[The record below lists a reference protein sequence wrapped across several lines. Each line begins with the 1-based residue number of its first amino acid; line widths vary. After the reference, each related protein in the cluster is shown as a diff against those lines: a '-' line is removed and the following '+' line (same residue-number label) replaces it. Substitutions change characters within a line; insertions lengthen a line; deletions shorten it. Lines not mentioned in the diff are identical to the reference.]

1 MIIKPKFRDYICL
14 TAHPEGCAINVREQV
29 EYIKKQKN
37 ITGPKNVLILGASTG
52 YGLASRIAMA
62 FGAKAN
68 TIGVVFERPAAK
80 TRTASAGWYNTA
92 EFERLAKQDGLY
104 SKTINGDA
112 FSNDVKEKAI
122 ELIKNDLGKIDLV
135 IYSIASPRRIDP
147 ITGQTYQSTLKPI
160 GEAYTNKAVNFHT
173 DIIQE
178 VTISPASE
186 DEVES
191 TRKVMGGEDWELW
204 IKSLSEA
211 GVLSDGASTVA
222 YTYVGSE
229 LTYPIYRNG
238 TIGEAKKHLEKTSE
252 GLNQY
257 LSPIAGKAYISSNK
271 ALVTQS
277 SSAIPVVPLYI
288 ALLFK
293 IMKEKNIDESCIE
306 QIYRLMDSKLYSDDK
321 LDESEMIRLDDLE
334 LREDIQKEVIIQW
347 DKINSENI
355 RELTDIEGF
364 RNEFFKL
371 FGFGHEGLDYDIDI
385 DPNVDI
391 PGLIQI

>member
-112 FSNDVKEKAI
+112 FSNDVKEKTI
-122 ELIKNDLGKIDLV
+122 ELIKNDLGKVDLI
-135 IYSIASPRRIDP
+135 IYSIASPRRTDP
-147 ITGQTYQSTLKPI
+147 STGQVYQSTLKPI

-173 DIIQE
+173 DIVQE

-191 TRKVMGGEDWELW
+191 TKKVMGGEDWELW
-204 IKSLSEA
+204 IKALSEA
-211 GVLSDGASTVA
+211 GVLAEGASTVA

-252 GLNQY
+252 SLNQY
-257 LSPIAGKAYISSNK
+257 LSTIGGKAYISSNK

-293 IMKEKNIDESCIE
+293 IMKEKNTDESCIE
-306 QIYRLMDSKLYSDDK
+306 QIYRLMDSKLYSDEK

-334 LREDIQKEVIIQW
+334 LREDVQKEVIIQW

-371 FGFGHEGLDYDIDI
+371 FGFGHQGLDYDIDI

-391 PGLIQI
+391 PDLIQR

>member
-29 EYIKKQKN
+29 EYIKNQKS

-112 FSNDVKEKAI
+112 FSTDVKEKAI

-135 IYSIASPRRIDP
+135 IYSIASPRRTDP
-147 ITGQTYQSTLKPI
+147 ITGQTYQSTLKPV
-160 GEAYTNKAVNFHT
+160 GESYTNKAVNFHT
-173 DIIQE
+173 DILQE
-178 VTISPASE
+178 VTIAPASE

-204 IKSLSEA
+204 IKALSEA
-211 GVLSDGASTVA
+211 AVLSEGASTVA

-257 LSPIAGKAYISSNK
+257 LSTIGGKAYISSNK

-334 LREDIQKEVIIQW
+334 LREDVQKEVMIQW
-347 DKINSENI
+347 AQINSENI

-364 RNEFFKL
+364 RHEFFKL
-371 FGFGHEGLDYDIDI
+371 FGFGHQGLDYDVDI

-391 PGLIQI
+391 PSLIQI

>member
-92 EFERLAKQDGLY
+92 EFERLAKQDSLY

-122 ELIKNDLGKIDLV
+122 ELIRNDLGKIDLI
-135 IYSIASPRRIDP
+135 IYSIASPRRTDP
-147 ITGQTYQSTLKPI
+147 ITGQIYQSTLKPI

-204 IKSLSEA
+204 IKALSEA
-211 GVLSDGASTVA
+211 GVLAEGASTVA

-238 TIGEAKKHLEKTSE
+238 TIGEAKKHLEKTSD
-252 GLNQY
+252 GLNKY
-257 LSPIAGKAYISSNK
+257 LSSIGGKAYISSNK

-293 IMKEKNIDESCIE
+293 IMKDKNIDESCIE
-306 QIYRLMDSKLYSDDK
+306 QIYRLMDSKLYSGNK

-334 LREDIQKEVIIQW
+334 LREDVQKEVLIQW
-347 DKINSENI
+347 DKISSENI

-371 FGFGHEGLDYDIDI
+371 FGFGHQELNYDIDI
-385 DPNVDI
+385 DPNIDI
-391 PGLIQI
+391 PNLVQI